1 VVVVVVVVVV
11 VLWMRSN
18 SSHPYSKEEE
28 EEEEAG
34 VDQGTHLHESMKR
47 WTNFGVLEVVV
58 GVAGD
63 LEPEH

>member
-1 VVVVVVVVVV
+1 VVVV

-18 SSHPYSKEEE
+18 SFHPYSKKWKK
-28 EEEEAG
+28 EEAG

-47 WTNFGVLEVVV
+47 WTNFEGVLEVVV
-58 GVAGD
+58 EVAGD